1 MAVTFLQAAH
11 ANADAVGAGSVTA
24 NFAANITAGSA
35 IAIFA
40 FDYTGGYNTGMS
52 VASTGETVVPVAGT
66 ELNDSGLATWKT
78 YYIKNAAGGHTDVTL
93 SFTSGTNF
101 PRLFIVEVNGV
112 DTVAPLSANMLSAG
126 DSAHFNNSGTT
137 DGNTASITPAHD
149 GSIIIA
155 AMFQGTDTT
164 VPSVGTGWTNADSL
178 SNGAGDAT
186 RVEYKVQTTAAQINA
201 TWTYSGSATLAEFAA
216 LAFKPSGGAVA
227 TPNLFSVNSGMRW

>member
-1 MAVTFLQAAH
+1 VAVTFLQAAH
-11 ANADAVGAGSVTA
+11 ANADSVGAGSITA
-24 NFAANITAGSA
+24 NFASNITAGSA

-201 TWTYSGSATLAEFAA
+201 TWTYSGSATLADFAA